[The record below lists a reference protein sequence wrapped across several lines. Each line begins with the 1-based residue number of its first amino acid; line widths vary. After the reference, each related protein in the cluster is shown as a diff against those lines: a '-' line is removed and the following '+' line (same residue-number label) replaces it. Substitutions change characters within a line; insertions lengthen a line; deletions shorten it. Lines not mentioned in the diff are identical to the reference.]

1 MRFHQYIVVNSVVMQ
16 VSTCDLCQRMNSK
29 LTTATPELH
38 PVPVQSPWFHLGVD
52 FIGPIFPVSSK
63 GNCFILTLSDY
74 FTKWVE
80 AVPLPTKESNGI
92 AQALIRV

>member
-1 MRFHQYIVVNSVVMQ
+1 MKNIVSNSVHMQIMRFHQYVVVNSVVMQ

-29 LTTATPELH
+29 LTMLHPILH
-38 PVPVQSPWFHLGVD
+38 PVPVQSPWLHLGVD
-52 FIGPIFPVSSK
+52 FIGPISPVCSK

-80 AVPLPTKESNGI
+80 AVPLPT
-92 AQALIRV
+92 

>member
-1 MRFHQYIVVNSVVMQ
+1 MNSVVMQ

-52 FIGPIFPVSSK
+52 FIGPISPVSSK
-63 GNCFILTLSDY
+63 GNCFTGILTLSDY
-74 FTKWVE
+74 FSKWVE
-80 AVPLPTKESNGI
+80 AVPLPTKQSSRI
-92 AQALIRV
+92 AQALMRV